1 MKSNNNK
8 TVDNWKAINKS
19 LFLYKVIGIGA
30 ILVGLFS
37 SMTSLYL
44 VNADPIIA
52 MVKNDRKTYIQ
63 GSKNTFTVTSEDV
76 EDFVIRYTH
85 TRYDWKEFD
94 PMRILK
100 DLECI
105 TTKTYRK
112 KLLKLLGEEKHNNKD
127 EKIEQ
132 YISYVRPV
140 LGKNEAH
147 ASFDRVIR
155 INNIPIIVP
164 TELDL
169 TIIQDVKTRCNPT
182 GLYVNGATEYAAK

>member
-37 SMTSLYL
+37 SITSLYL

-63 GSKNTFTVTSEDV
+63 GSKSTFTVTSEDV
-76 EDFVIRYTH
+76 EDFVIRYAH

-105 TTKTYRK
+105 TTKAYRK
-112 KLLKLLGEEKHNNKD
+112 KLLKLLGKEKHNNKD

-132 YISYVRPV
+132 YISYVRPA
-140 LGKNEAH
+140 LGKNKAH

-169 TIIQDVKTRCNPT
+169 TIIQDAKTRCNPT
-182 GLYVNGATEYAAK
+182 GLYVNGATEYASK